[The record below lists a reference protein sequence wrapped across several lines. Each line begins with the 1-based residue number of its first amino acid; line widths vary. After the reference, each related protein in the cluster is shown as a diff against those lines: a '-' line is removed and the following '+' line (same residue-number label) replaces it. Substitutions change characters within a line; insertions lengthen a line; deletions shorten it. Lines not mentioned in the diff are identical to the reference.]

1 MEEIIKAVGTNLVK
15 IIQDSIRAGKSMK
28 EAEIEAAKAVE
39 RGDVVSQEMYDRMS
53 SYISSTKS
61 FEDNG

>member
-15 IIQDSIRAGKSMK
+15 IIGDSIRAGKSMK
-28 EAEIEAAKAVE
+28 EAEIEAAKAVQ
-39 RGDVVSQEMYDRMS
+39 RGDVVSQEMYDRMK